1 MTRAWLLVLVAC
13 ASSPPSSPLDEA
25 FDAAA
30 GVSDVMSVV
39 LQQDGVV
46 VREGYYRGTDAN
58 TPHDVRSVT
67 KTVTSLLIGAAL
79 DTGCLTSLDQT
90 LGELLGE
97 QAPSDPAKAAI
108 RVRDL
113 LTMTSGFDW
122 AELGKLGYNDW
133 ATAPDQVEY
142 VLSRPLVAQPG
153 TVFNY
158 NSGALHLLSVILT
171 RACAPT
177 PEFAAQHLLA
187 PLGIASRSWETDNQ
201 GFTNGAAG
209 IQLSTRE
216 LVTIGQLL
224 LDHGQFHGASIVS
237 AAYVDM
243 ATNQQIATSEQVGNE
258 VMAAGYGFG
267 IWTEVEPGGAPFA
280 TAQGYGGQFIVV
292 VPRARAVIVVTTNW
306 QGVTGVD
313 RNFVHLLSILIKEFV
328 PAL

>member
-1 MTRAWLLVLVAC
+1 LLAAC
-13 ASSPPSSPLDEA
+13 ASSPPGSPLDQA

-30 GVSDVMSVV
+30 GIPDITSVA
-39 LQQDGVV
+39 LQQDGIA
-46 VREGYYRGTDAN
+46 VREDYYLGTDAN

-67 KTVTSLLIGAAL
+67 KTVTALLVGAAL

-90 LGELLGE
+90 LDVLLGD

-108 RVRDL
+108 TVRNL
-113 LTMTSGFDW
+113 LTMTSGLDW
-122 AELGKLGYNDW
+122 TESGSIGYTDW
-133 ATAPDQVEY
+133 ATAPDQVQY

-171 RACAPT
+171 RRCAPT
-177 PEFAAQHLLA
+177 PEFAMQHLLA

-209 IQLSTRE
+209 LLLSTAE
-216 LVTIGQLL
+216 MLTLGELL
-224 LDHGQFHGASIVS
+224 LDHGQFHGAPIVS

-243 ATNQQIATSEQVGNE
+243 ATSQQIATTEVAGNTLI
-258 VMAAGYGFG
+258 AAGYGFG
-267 IWTEVEPGGAPFA
+267 IWTALDTGGAPFA
-280 TAQGYGGQFIVV
+280 SAEGYGGQFIVV

-306 QGVTGVD
+306 RGLGTQAD
-313 RNFVHLLSILIKEFV
+313 RNFEYLFSILVKQFV